1 MLQPRLV
8 VGLAVVGLLVGGA
21 AAGQTKSAP
30 PPQKA
35 PAAPQKGAGA
45 AKGAPAGPVIV
56 VETQK
61 GNFEI
66 ETYPSEAPKSVE
78 HVLQLVRSGF
88 YRGQRMHWVTPGTVQ
103 FGDPQSKD
111 MTKKDQWGTGG
122 SGKPVGVAEK
132 SQRKF
137 ERGIVGL
144 AYRTDFDPR
153 TADSQLF
160 IAKGPNPL
168 INGKYAVIG
177 KVTSGMEIV
186 DKMEVPD
193 RILNCY
199 VKGEKK

>member
-8 VGLAVVGLLVGGA
+8 VGLAVVGLLVGTA
-21 AAGQTKSAP
+21 AAGQQTKSAP

-35 PAAPQKGAGA
+35 AAPPQKAA

-66 ETYPSEAPKSVE
+66 ETFPSEAPKSVE

-88 YRGQRMHWVTPGTVQ
+88 YRGQRMHWVTNGTVQ

-122 SGKPVGVAEK
+122 SGRAVGVFEK

-137 ERGIVGL
+137 ERGTVGL

-177 KVTSGMEIV
+177 RVTSGIEIV